1 MKAESNLFLVSVLG
15 LLALCAPVLG
25 FSRSGSGTEEDPYI
39 ITNISELQEM
49 QDDLDAWYV
58 LGNDIDASDTQNWN
72 VGAGFE
78 PVNPFTGRFDG
89 CGHVITDL
97 HINRPSKY
105 YVGLFGYIEGAEIK
119 NVGLVDAEVTG
130 LGNAG
135 TLVGGSRSSTI
146 SCAWASGNVTGTDSI
161 QSPIGGLIGFNKD
174 TGGLVSRCYSFV
186 NVDAVSSG
194 TPANRAGG
202 LAGENSR
209 GPIIIDCYATGNV
222 SGKSKIGG
230 LVGDN
235 TWGSMGGYIKRCY
248 STGRVTGTGGGLVGH
263 NYQGGVTYDSYWD
276 VQTSG
281 RTSSQGGTGK
291 TTAEMMQE
299 ATFVNWDFVEV
310 WDIVENETYPFLRPV
325 PELMMVDID
334 IKPGSCP
341 NPLNVRGRGLL
352 PVAILGSEDFDV
364 STIDAPS
371 IRLDGVPPIRSS
383 FEDVA
388 TPLADGN
395 ECECTAEGPDGY
407 TDLTLKFKTQE
418 IVEELI
424 NAPGELV
431 DGQTLL
437 LTLTGALSDDTLIEG
452 ADCVLLVGNVARAIA
467 AKRADINGDGVVDFR
482 DLTIVANYWLESSEI
497 E

>member
-1 MKAESNLFLVSVLG
+1 MKAKSNLFFVSLLS
-15 LLALCAPVLG
+15 LLALCVPLLG
-25 FSRSGSGTEEDPYI
+25 FSGSGSGTEEDPYI

-58 LGNDIDASDTQNWN
+58 LGNDIDASDTQIWN
-72 VGAGFE
+72 GGTGFE
-78 PVNPFTGRFDG
+78 PVDTFTGRFDG
-89 CGHVITDL
+89 RRHVITEL
-97 HINRPSKY
+97 HINRPSEY
-105 YVGLFGYIEGAEIK
+105 FVGLFGCIEGAEIK

-130 LGNAG
+130 LGHAG
-135 TLVGGSRSSTI
+135 TLVGGSWSSII

-161 QSPIGGLIGFNKD
+161 QTPIGGLIGFNMG

-222 SGKSKIGG
+222 SGKRKIGG

-235 TWGSMGGYIKRCY
+235 TWVSMGGYIKRCY
-248 STGRVTGTGGGLVGH
+248 STGRVTGTGGGLIGY

-276 VQTSG
+276 IQTSG
-281 RTSSQGGTGK
+281 KTSSCGGTGK

-325 PELMMVDID
+325 LEPMTVDID

-341 NPLNVRGRGLL
+341 NPLNVRNRGVL

-364 STIDAPS
+364 STIDAAS
-371 IRLDGVPPIRSS
+371 IFLEGVPAIRSNY
-383 FEDVA
+383 EDVA
-388 TPLADGN
+388 APVAGAND
-395 ECECTAEGPDGY
+395 CECTTAGPDGY
-407 TDLTLKFKTQE
+407 SDLTLKFRTQE
-418 IVEELI
+418 IVEQLI
-424 NAPGELV
+424 DGPGEPV

-437 LTLTGALSDDTLIEG
+437 LTLTGALYDGKPIEG
-452 ADCVLLVGNVARAIA
+452 ADCVVLVGNVPKWLA
-467 AKRADINGDGVVDFR
+467 AKGSDINGDGIVNILDFAE
-482 DLTIVANYWLESSEI
+482 LATYWLESSEI

>member
-1 MKAESNLFLVSVLG
+1 MKARTNLFFVAVLG
-15 LLALCAPVLG
+15 VLALCVPVFG
-25 FSRSGSGTEEDPYI
+25 FSGSGSGTEEDPYT

-58 LGNDIDASDTQNWN
+58 LGNDIDASDTHNWN
-72 VGAGFE
+72 GGAGFE
-78 PVNPFTGRFDG
+78 PVDTFTGRFDG
-89 CGHVITDL
+89 RRHVITEL
-97 HINRPSKY
+97 HINRPSEY
-105 YVGLFGYIEGAEIK
+105 FVGLFGCIEGAEIK

-130 LGNAG
+130 LGSAG
-135 TLVGGSRSSTI
+135 TLVGGSWSSTI

-161 QSPIGGLIGFNKD
+161 QTSIGGLIGFNKN
-174 TGGLVSRCYSFV
+174 TGGLVSKCYSFV

-209 GPIIIDCYATGNV
+209 GSIIIDCYATGNV
-222 SGKSKIGG
+222 SGKRKIGG

-248 STGRVTGTGGGLVGH
+248 STGKVTGTGGGLIGY

-281 RTSSQGGTGK
+281 KTTSRGGTGK

-310 WDIVENETYPFLRPV
+310 WDIVENETYPFLRLVLEPT
-325 PELMMVDID
+325 PVDID
-334 IKPGSCP
+334 IKLGSCP
-341 NPLNVRGRGLL
+341 NPLNLASRGVL
-352 PVAILGSEDFDV
+352 PVAILGSQDFDV
-364 STIDAPS
+364 STVDAPS
-371 IRLDGVPPIRSS
+371 IRLDDVPAIRSS

-388 TPLADGN
+388 TPVADGN
-395 ECECTAEGPDGY
+395 ECECTAEDPDGY

-418 IVEELI
+418 IVEKLI
-424 NAPGELV
+424 NAPNELFG
-431 DGQTLL
+431 GQTL
-437 LTLTGALSDDTLIEG
+437 S
-452 ADCVLLVGNVARAIA
+452 
-467 AKRADINGDGVVDFR
+467 
-482 DLTIVANYWLESSEI
+482 
-497 E
+497 